1 MPHRKAI
8 EEYCARENIARFMER
23 LASSTDEQ
31 EIKTLRE
38 LLDEEQRRLARLMVY
53 ADPAITGQ
61 ASDAPVRVAD
71 RTTK

>member
-1 MPHRKAI
+1 MSYRKTI

-38 LLDEEQRRLARLMVY
+38 LLDEEQRRLAQLM
-53 ADPAITGQ
+53 ADDNPAIDGQ
-61 ASDAPVRVAD
+61 ASDALVRVAD
-71 RTTK
+71 RTIK